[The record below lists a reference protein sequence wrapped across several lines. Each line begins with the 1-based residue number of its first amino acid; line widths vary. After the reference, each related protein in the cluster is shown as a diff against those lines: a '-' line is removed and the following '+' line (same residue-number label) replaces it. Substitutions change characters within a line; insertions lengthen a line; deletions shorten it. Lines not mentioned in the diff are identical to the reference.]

1 MRSMYSLVENQDGIP
16 LLIRSL
22 LNRSKHGYCER
33 WVDRLKEKK
42 ILISCEIQF
51 SRKKNTN
58 NIPESPRHDE
68 RCWTPRAQITLD
80 LKIKN
85 GKSGMHCNIGMVFKG
100 AYCKIGAKAVCV
112 VFVKP
117 FPMTV
122 TSKFFGTLQA
132 NSTGLITSLNCTL
145 FGSLIKP
152 MSLFRINKSKY

>member
-1 MRSMYSLVENQDGIP
+1 MYSLVENQDGIP

-42 ILISCEIQF
+42 KTLISCEIQF
-51 SRKKNTN
+51 STTDFL
-58 NIPESPRHDE
+58 PESPRHDE
-68 RCWTPRAQITLD
+68 RCWTPRAQITLV

-85 GKSGMHCNIGMVFKG
+85 GKSGMHWNIGMVFKG

-122 TSKFFGTLQA
+122 TSKFFGALQA
-132 NSTGLITSLNCTL
+132 NSTGLITSLNCTC

-152 MSLFRINKSKY
+152 MSLFRIYKSKY